1 MLTIHYEIIAAGA
14 YEKWFARF
22 ICRVS
27 QHSKIKRFCLT
38 KELRCVEASVLFPN
52 LEQELNTACEMYK
65 MGFADAI
72 VISGVEEWSEG
83 ERAFFE
89 NLSTMKKVKVIDL
102 SKECYI

>member
-1 MLTIHYEIIAAGA
+1 
-14 YEKWFARF
+14 
-22 ICRVS
+22 
-27 QHSKIKRFCLT
+27 
-38 KELRCVEASVLFPN
+38 
-52 LEQELNTACEMYK
+52 

-89 NLSTMKKVKVIDL
+89 NLTTMKKVKVIDL

>member
-1 MLTIHYEIIAAGA
+1 MKFRVYEIIAAGA

-65 MGFADAI
+65 MGFCDESLFP
-72 VISGVEEWSEG
+72 VWRSGRKENG
-83 ERAFFE
+83 AFF
-89 NLSTMKKVKVIDL
+89 
-102 SKECYI
+102 

>member
-1 MLTIHYEIIAAGA
+1 MKFRVYEIIASGA
-14 YEKWFARF
+14 YENRLARL

-27 QHSKIKRFCLT
+27 QHSRIKRFCLT

-52 LEQELNTACEMYK
+52 LEQEINTACDMYK

-72 VISGVEEWSEG
+72 VISGVEKWSEG
-83 ERAFFE
+83 ERAYFE
-89 NLSTMKKVKVIDL
+89 NLTTIKKVKVIDL